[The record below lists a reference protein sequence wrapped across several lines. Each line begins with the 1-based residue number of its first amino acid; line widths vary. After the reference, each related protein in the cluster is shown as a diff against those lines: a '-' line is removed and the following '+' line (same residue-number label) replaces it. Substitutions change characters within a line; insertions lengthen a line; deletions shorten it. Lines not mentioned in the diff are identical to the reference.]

1 MTVWPGIKTS
11 IDECCFLSFFIYIED
26 NGKYYTNLL
35 PFLSDIYP
43 FPTQKVDIFLLTWQ
57 KISFQFSKKMNISKV
72 SIPSRFCEVFDST
85 DEPLIVRSPGRVNII
100 GEHTDYND
108 GFVLPAAI
116 DKAMYVA
123 IGNRADDKISI
134 YATQYEELYEIP
146 IKEIARI
153 DQHWSVYVLGVV
165 DQLLKGG
172 NELSGFNLLID
183 SDIPVGAGLSSSAA
197 LECATVFALNSLF
210 GKGLTRA
217 EMAHIAM
224 HAEHEFAGV
233 KCGVMDMFTSLFG
246 RHNHV
251 INLDC
256 RSLLYEYIPLNMQ
269 GLKIVLL
276 NTNIKHSH
284 SSSEYN
290 TRRQQCEQGVAWVK
304 AHVPQVTAL
313 RDVTH
318 EMLCSYVLPNDN
330 TIYRRCKYV
339 VEENNRLLTACVD
352 LKKGNLAELGRKMY
366 ASHRGLS
373 RDYEVSCPEL
383 DFLVDQ
389 VKNNRGV
396 LGARMMGGGFGGCTL
411 NIVREEELEELL
423 EKVTYAYRKET
434 GLPLSYYVASI
445 ENGTELISNMK
456 LTRV

>member
-1 MTVWPGIKTS
+1 LGLTYFYWVWTGI
-11 IDECCFLSFFIYIED
+11 
-26 NGKYYTNLL
+26 LL
-35 PFLSDIYP
+35 PFLIH
-43 FPTQKVDIFLLTWQ
+43 
-57 KISFQFSKKMNISKV
+57 MNFNKV
-72 SIPSRFCEVFDST
+72 SISASYCEVFDSPV
-85 DEPLIVRSPGRVNII
+85 EPLIVRSPGRVNII
-100 GEHTDYND
+100 GEHTDYNE

-123 IGNRADDKISI
+123 IGRREDDKIVI
-134 YATQYEELYEIP
+134 YATQYAELFETSLAEIT
-146 IKEIARI
+146 RI
-153 DQHWSVYVLGVV
+153 DQHWSVYVLGIV
-165 DQLLKGG
+165 DQLKKGG
-172 NELSGFNLLID
+172 SALGGFNLLID
-183 SDIPVGAGLSSSAA
+183 GDIPIGAGLSSSAA

-210 GKGLTRA
+210 KRGLSRA

-246 RHNHV
+246 RHDHV

-256 RSLLYEYIPLNMQ
+256 RSLLYEYIPFNMD
-269 GLKIVLL
+269 GLKILLL
-276 NTNIKHSH
+276 NTHIKHSH

-304 AHVPQVTAL
+304 AHVPEVNAL

-318 EMLCSYVLPNDN
+318 EMLCSYVLPKDN

-352 LKKGNLAELGRKMY
+352 LKKGNIAELGRKMY

-373 RDYEVSCPEL
+373 IDYEVSSPEL
-383 DFLVDQ
+383 DYLIDQ
-389 VKNNRGV
+389 VKGNRGV

-411 NIVREEELEELL
+411 NIVKEEILEDLVD
-423 EKVTYAYRKET
+423 KVTSAYQKDM
-434 GLPLSYYVASI
+434 GQPLSYYIASI
-445 ENGTELISNMK
+445 ENGTELLSNTK
-456 LTRV
+456 LTEV